1 VRLEHWFYA
10 LPLRLRSLLR
20 RSRVEAELDEELR
33 GHLELQAQA
42 FVESGM
48 NPEEAR
54 WAAQRAMGS
63 VESHKEECREA
74 RGVRLLEEFVGDVRY
89 ALRGLRR
96 NPSLAAVVVVSLAL
110 GIGANTAIFSVLDAV
125 LLARLPV
132 RDPDRLVL
140 LTWSAPKWPAAYM
153 DDLEGSSYKTA
164 EAPGTTSYSFPSTA
178 FHEFERRATRLSS
191 VVGFAA
197 NDDHVNVGL
206 DGRAEDALVQAV
218 SGGYFEAMGV
228 APALGRLILPADD
241 SDRAPPVVVVSYRF
255 WQRQFGSDRAVAGRP
270 IVVNGTPATVAG
282 VAPPDFFGFER
293 GNPPDLWLPLSVYT
307 AQWTRLSP
315 EERLDDPRVWWMG
328 VIGRLKPGATRE
340 QAAAELATI
349 FSSGLTAQPGKGETS
364 PAPQLHVTPASRGL
378 EHLQRRFATSLLL
391 LMAMVGLLL
400 AIACANVA
408 GLLLARAAARRQEIA
423 TRLSLGAPRQR
434 LVRQL
439 LVESTVLAVLGGAAG
454 LAVAYWAAAVLV
466 GFFAESRNR
475 ILLDVRLDGRVL
487 LFTVAVSVACGVL
500 FGLAPALR
508 LTRSAALSLGP
519 GDRRTGI
526 AARSRSGKFLVALQ
540 VGLGLVLLVGSGLM
554 LGTLR
559 RLQTVDVG
567 FPRERLL
574 VFDVKPGL
582 NGYEGQRLAD
592 YYEEL
597 TRRVA
602 AIPGVES
609 VAFSLL
615 GPIGS
620 GESSGMLE
628 IPGVSPPGTRLDY
641 HRHIVSPGYFGALG
655 VPLLAG
661 RSIGAQDTATAA
673 RVAVVNRTFV
683 EQYFHGTNPLGHV
696 LRQGPAD
703 KPFDAEV
710 VGIAGDVRY
719 NQVRDAAPPTVYFS
733 YRQASPRPD
742 YIPFFMN
749 YLVRTKGDPRSV
761 QLELQRAALSLD
773 KDVPL
778 VNVRTEEAVIEQVLF
793 LERAFA
799 WLTTAF
805 GAIALVLAAVGL
817 YGTISYTVAQ
827 RTREIGVRIALGATR
842 AAILS
847 WVLRQTALVVLIG
860 IAGGIPL
867 AWAATRLL
875 RSHLFELSPSDPA
888 TLFAAVTAILLAS
901 LAAILVPA
909 RRATLIDPVVALR
922 YE

>member
-1 VRLEHWFYA
+1 VRLEQWFYA

-33 GHLELQAQA
+33 GHLEHQAQA
-42 FVESGM
+42 FVERGM
-48 NPEEAR
+48 SPEEAR
-54 WAAQRAMGS
+54 WAALRAMGN

-74 RGVRLLEEFVGDVRY
+74 RGVRLLEDLVGDVRY
-89 ALRGLRR
+89 TLRGIRR
-96 NPSLAAVVVVSLAL
+96 NPSFAAVVVVSLAL
-110 GIGANTAIFSVLDAV
+110 GIGANSAIFSVLDAV

-132 RDPDRLVL
+132 RDPDKLVL
-140 LTWSAPKWPAAYM
+140 LTWSAPRWPDAYV
-153 DDLEGSSYKTA
+153 DDLEGSSYKTGD
-164 EAPGTTSYSFPSTA
+164 EAGTTSYSFPSAA
-178 FHEFERRATRLSS
+178 FHEFERRTTQLAS

-197 NDDHVNVGL
+197 NDEHVNIGL
-206 DGRAEDALVQAV
+206 NGRADDALVQAV

-228 APALGRLILPADD
+228 VPALGRLILPADD
-241 SDRAPPVVVVSYRF
+241 TDSAPPVAVVSYRF
-255 WQRQFGSDRAVAGRP
+255 WQRKLGSDPAVAGRP
-270 IVVNGTPATVAG
+270 IVVNGTPVTVAG
-282 VAPPDFFGFER
+282 VAAPEFFGFER
-293 GNPPDLWLPLSVYT
+293 GNPPDLWLPLSFYS
-307 AQWTRLSP
+307 AQWARLSP

-340 QAAAELATI
+340 QAAAELGTL
-349 FSSGLTAQPGKGETS
+349 FSGVLTARPGKGDAS
-364 PAPQLHVTPASRGL
+364 PAPRLAVTPAGRGL
-378 EHLQRRFATSLLL
+378 EHLQRRFSTSLFL

-439 LVESTVLAVLGGAAG
+439 LVESTVLALLGGAAG

-487 LFTVAVSVACGVL
+487 LFTAVVSVGCGVF

-508 LTRSAALSLGP
+508 LTRSAALSPGR
-519 GDRRTGI
+519 GDRRTGL
-526 AARSRSGKFLVALQ
+526 AARSRSGKVLVALQ

-559 RLQTVDVG
+559 RLQSVDVG

-582 NGYEGQRLAD
+582 NSYEGQRLAN

-620 GESSGMLE
+620 GESSGQLE
-628 IPGVSPPGTRLDY
+628 IPGVSQPGARLDY
-641 HRHIVSPGYFGALG
+641 HRHIVSPGYFEALG

-661 RSIGAQDTATAA
+661 RSIGAQDTPTAP

-683 EQYFHGTNPLGHV
+683 EQYFHGANPLGHV
-696 LRQGPAD
+696 LRQGSAD

-710 VGIAGDVRY
+710 VGIVGDVRY
-719 NQVRDAAPPTVYFS
+719 NQVRNAAPPTAYFS

-742 YIPFFMN
+742 YVPFFMN

-761 QLELQRAALSLD
+761 QLELQRAALALD

-778 VNVRTEEAVIEQVLF
+778 VNVRSEETVIEQVLF
-793 LERAFA
+793 LERAFD

-805 GAIALVLAAVGL
+805 GAVALVLAGVGL

-827 RTREIGVRIALGATR
+827 RTNEIGVRIALGATR
-842 AAILS
+842 ATILV
-847 WVLRQTALVVLIG
+847 WVLRQTTLVVL
-860 IAGGIPL
+860 AGLAAGIPL

-875 RSHLFELSPSDPA
+875 RSHLFELSPNDPA
-888 TLFAAVTAILLAS
+888 TLLAAVGAILAAS

-909 RRATLIDPVVALR
+909 RRATRVDPVVALR